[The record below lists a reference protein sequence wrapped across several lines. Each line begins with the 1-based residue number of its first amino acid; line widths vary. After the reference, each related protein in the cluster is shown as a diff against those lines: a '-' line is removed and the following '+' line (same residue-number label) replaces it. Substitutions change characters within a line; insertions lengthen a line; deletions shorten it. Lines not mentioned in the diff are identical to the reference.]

1 MKVPQLAGLLLFFVA
16 VLAFPGIVR
25 AQAGP
30 VTTVAAAVNDTT
42 DVDSL
47 LRTFGTVP
55 SADDVPPLAVPA
67 RRKPINWP
75 FNILGYLA
83 SALVFATFWMKVPM
97 RLRQVGIASNVAFIA
112 YAVVGHLY
120 PIMILHGVLL
130 PLNVIRLRELQRM
143 AAKIQR
149 AATGELSLDWLRPMS
164 RELHLKRGDYLFRRG
179 EAAEDFYY
187 IMRGT
192 VCLTETGMCLEPGD
206 VSGFMG
212 LFSPGSTRTMSARC
226 ETDVELLVMH
236 NRDFQKLYYQNPDF
250 GMYLARLITRRFI
263 ETLTFARSLQLE
275 PVDTRSL
282 DVGRVARQ
290 SE

>member
-1 MKVPQLAGLLLFFVA
+1 MKGSRLAALLILLFA
-16 VLAFPGIVR
+16 VFSFPSIVR
-25 AQAGP
+25 AQVGP
-30 VTTVAAAVNDTT
+30 VMTVAAAANASDDST
-42 DVDSL
+42 DFDSI
-47 LRTFGTVP
+47 LRTFGTIP
-55 SADDVPPLAVPA
+55 SADDLPTLAAPA

-97 RLRQVGIASNVAFIA
+97 RLRQVGIASNVVFIA
-112 YAVVGHLY
+112 YAIVGHLY

-143 AAKIQR
+143 ASKIQR
-149 AATGELSLDWLRPMS
+149 AATGELSRDWLRPMS
-164 RELHLKRGDYLFRRG
+164 RELQLKGGEYIFRLGD
-179 EAAEDFYY
+179 AAEDFYY
-187 IMRGT
+187 IVRGT

-212 LFSPGSTRTMSARC
+212 LFSPASTRTMSARC

-263 ETLTFARSLQLE
+263 ETLAFARSLELR
-275 PVDTRSL
+275 PVDARSL
-282 DVGRVARQ
+282 DAG
-290 SE
+290 